1 MDTWSY
7 ENSERFL
14 LFIWGWGAFDLNVSF
29 GTGENVKI
37 LF

>member
-1 MDTWSY
+1 MRIVSGFY
-7 ENSERFL
+7 FL
-14 LFIWGWGAFDLNVSF
+14 YGGGGAFDLNVSF